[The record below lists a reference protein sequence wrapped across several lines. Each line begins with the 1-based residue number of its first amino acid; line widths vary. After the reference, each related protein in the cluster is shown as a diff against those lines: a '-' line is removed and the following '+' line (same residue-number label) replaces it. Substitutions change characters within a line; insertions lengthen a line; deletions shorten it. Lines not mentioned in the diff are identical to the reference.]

1 MLIVPKKLHRIWVGQ
16 KAISDWAWRWEET
29 WRQYNPDWEFVWWR
43 DDDVGSLLSLLSD
56 AHTDNASDLARG
68 VEAVYTAS
76 ANTGHR
82 SDILRLIVLFLHGG
96 VYVDADVESRR
107 SLEPRLG
114 PWLEEHWAFMGSYS
128 NADPSVVPRVENAL
142 MGGTQQHPFFEFCLR
157 MLPSWFH
164 EHRDES
170 VVVRT
175 GPFFVTP
182 MLHRWRSQH
191 PHPRPGTA
199 VAFLPNEFLFHPRHW
214 ESQRLFG
221 QDHEEPVPPDAVTVH
236 HNTGT
241 W

>member
-1 MLIVPKKLHRIWVGQ
+1 MLIIPKKFHRVWIGP
-16 KAISDWAWRWEET
+16 KTISDWACRWDET
-29 WRQYNPDWEFVWWR
+29 WREQNSSWEFAWWR
-43 DDDVGSLLSLLSD
+43 DEDVEPLLSMLSRSGADD
-56 AHTDNASDLARG
+56 APRLARDM
-68 VEAVYTAS
+68 EAVYTAS
-76 ANTGHR
+76 ENTGHR
-82 SDILRLIVLFLHGG
+82 SDVLRLIILFLHGG
-96 VYVDADVESRR
+96 VYIDADVESRQP
-107 SLEPRLG
+107 LEPKLE
-114 PWLEEHWAFMGSYS
+114 PWLEDHWAFVGSYS
-128 NADPSVVPRVENAL
+128 SADPSVVPRVENAL

-164 EHRDES
+164 EHCDES

-182 MLHRWRSQH
+182 MLHLWRSQH
-191 PHPRPGTA
+191 PHLGAA

-221 QDHEEPVPPDAVTVH
+221 QSHEEPVPPNAVTVH